1 MVDFWVDLLSRF
13 LSRISESN
21 FLSGFLSRFLSK
33 ISEST
38 SESISVYFFSS
49 GGMIALD
56 LCCRGCMQI
65 ITGEFEDSWRTA

>member
-38 SESISVYFFSS
+38 SEPISVYFSS

-56 LCCRGCMQI
+56 LCFRGCVEI
-65 ITGEFEDSWRTA
+65 ITGEFEDSWRSV